1 MLWFF
6 GAYQLVNSLHRA
18 SLSEAAATQ
27 VLLLAERVV
36 NTRRLPTSDTSDWFL
51 DTFLVHASAHTS
63 SDTEARVGVPASPT
77 APLSDHIIQ
86 RLDEGRVASIKHDAD
101 SVEYW
106 WRMSDGRVL
115 SAHIPDQARFAISPL
130 RVGRLLQHTFDEQ
143 SLRDWQQ
150 AVLLDTDVE
159 RPPYHAFVLRVSD
172 INDQLT
178 AAQLDR
184 LQRRDSLLV
193 MRSPQDQTAWLL
205 LDADWVLKIN
215 YSGRWPAMY
224 GLVMVLLSLAG
235 VVLFGLLVNWMLHSF
250 QRRLRQ
256 LERATQR
263 LSEGY
268 LTARV
273 GDVGND
279 PVSLVGRS
287 FNTMAEHIQ
296 RLIDVQREMMRAVSH
311 ELRTPVARIRFAAQ
325 IIEDTVD
332 ESDFLQKQLHGI
344 DSDIQ
349 ELDELIDEILTYAR
363 LEQGG
368 PILDFNAV
376 NVAALAVQVVNE
388 ARPQEGVTVSY
399 CSEPP
404 DEDKHLAEI
413 ESRYIHRAVQNLVG
427 NACRYAKST
436 VRVSCSMDEHT
447 CRIDIEDDG
456 AGIPEEQWERVF
468 TPFARLDDS
477 RTRSSGGYGLGLSIV
492 KRIVFW
498 HGGEAKVRRS
508 DALGGAKFSLV
519 WPRQQLK

>member
-27 VLLLAERVV
+27 VLSLAERVV

-63 SDTEARVGVPASPT
+63 SDTEARVGVPALST
-77 APLSDHIIQ
+77 TPLSDHIIQ
-86 RLDEGRVASIKHDAD
+86 RLDEGRVASIKHDID

-115 SAHIPDQARFAISPL
+115 SARIPDQARFAISPL

-159 RPPYHAFVLRVSD
+159 HPPYHAFVLRVSD

-388 ARPQEGVTVSY
+388 ARPQKGVTVSY